1 MQEVLKKAFSIH
13 AGPVIISI
21 KRVKITVWPPVRY
34 RSLKRPSYRLML
46 ISFTDHDDE
55 ARRHRCWT
63 ATLFRSSAADIM
75 RIMLGVGVY
84 LPIIACPLPGRT
96 LAIHEGDT

>member
-1 MQEVLKKAFSIH
+1 M
-13 AGPVIISI
+13 
-21 KRVKITVWPPVRY
+21 PVRSSY
-34 RSLKRPSYRLML
+34 QSSESRLPSGRPPSASLKRPSRL

-96 LAIHEGDT
+96 LAVHEGDT